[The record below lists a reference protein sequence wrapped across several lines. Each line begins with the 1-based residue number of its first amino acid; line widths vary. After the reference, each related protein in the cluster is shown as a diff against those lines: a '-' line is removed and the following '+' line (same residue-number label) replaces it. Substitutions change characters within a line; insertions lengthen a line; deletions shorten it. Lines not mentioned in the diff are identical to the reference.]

1 MHETETYINI
11 SDHKDEFPNNISC
24 RLINPPKSSI
34 GKISKA
40 IPSIINKNAVPSTY
54 INHCKRIFYVLD
66 WISELFHS
74 LVQFVKEVTAVS
86 DNDMHII
93 MQSRKTLPFNVNIVG
108 NKVKQWR
115 FWSANRMLQWS
126 RGLWDSRILPTA

>member
-1 MHETETYINI
+1 MHETEAYTNI
-11 SDHKDEFPNNISC
+11 SDHKDEFPNNIC
-24 RLINPPKSSI
+24 RLINPPKSSV

-40 IPSIINKNAVPSTY
+40 IPGTINKNAIRSTY

-86 DNDMHII
+86 DNDIHII
-93 MQSRKTLPFNVNIVG
+93 MQSRKTLLFNVNIVG

-126 RGLWDSRILPTA
+126 RGLWDSRILPME

>member
-1 MHETETYINI
+1 MHETEAYINI
-11 SDHKDEFPNNISC
+11 SDHKDEFPNNIC
-24 RLINPPKSSI
+24 HLINPPKSSV

-40 IPSIINKNAVPSTY
+40 IPGTINKNAIRSTY

-93 MQSRKTLPFNVNIVG
+93 MQSRKTLLFNVNIVG

-126 RGLWDSRILPTA
+126 RGLWDSRILPME